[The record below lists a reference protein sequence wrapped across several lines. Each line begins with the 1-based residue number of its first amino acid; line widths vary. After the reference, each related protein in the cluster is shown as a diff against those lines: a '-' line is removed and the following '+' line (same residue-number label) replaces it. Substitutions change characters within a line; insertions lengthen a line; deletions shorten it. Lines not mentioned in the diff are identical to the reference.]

1 MYIAVVYLMSFCIIS
16 FADPDTQT
24 SSIKIIKQN
33 AGLNLYKLKALAVLH
48 WEVMRD
54 KIGVED
60 ASAEV
65 SRLMVEKP
73 VVCLPPLLNAYL
85 SDPLCSTMLGSASSL
100 EACAQSSLVSPHS
113 THLSSTCVLR
123 HLWVLV
129 LLRKSLHI
137 SAPSNYADGLLSIQV
152 FVASKSDVL
161 SSVFEIFVTAV
172 SKLHHRVQ
180 F

>member
-1 MYIAVVYLMSFCIIS
+1 MSFCIIS

-60 ASAEV
+60 ASAEI

-73 VVCLPPLLNAYL
+73 VVRANIHALSLPNV
-85 SDPLCSTMLGSASSL
+85 LCSTTPG
-100 EACAQSSLVSPHS
+100 
-113 THLSSTCVLR
+113 
-123 HLWVLV
+123 
-129 LLRKSLHI
+129 
-137 SAPSNYADGLLSIQV
+137 
-152 FVASKSDVL
+152 
-161 SSVFEIFVTAV
+161 
-172 SKLHHRVQ
+172 
-180 F
+180 

>member
-1 MYIAVVYLMSFCIIS
+1 MSFCIIS

-60 ASAEV
+60 ASAEI

-73 VVCLPPLLNAYL
+73 VVSANSFFLDMPDMLY
-85 SDPLCSTMLGSASSL
+85 STTLG
-100 EACAQSSLVSPHS
+100 
-113 THLSSTCVLR
+113 
-123 HLWVLV
+123 
-129 LLRKSLHI
+129 
-137 SAPSNYADGLLSIQV
+137 
-152 FVASKSDVL
+152 
-161 SSVFEIFVTAV
+161 
-172 SKLHHRVQ
+172 
-180 F
+180 